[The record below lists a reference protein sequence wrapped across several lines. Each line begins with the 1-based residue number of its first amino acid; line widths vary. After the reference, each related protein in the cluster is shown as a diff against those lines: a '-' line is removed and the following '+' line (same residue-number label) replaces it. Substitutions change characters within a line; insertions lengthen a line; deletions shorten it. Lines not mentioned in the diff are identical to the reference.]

1 MKKSTFI
8 LIFVAVMSLF
18 AAIPVMGQSDKTASA
33 SSKDD
38 VLTYVEEMP
47 SFPGGDIALLNFISQ
62 NCKYP
67 LNAQINGIHGKVVV
81 SFIVERDGTISDV
94 KIARSVESS
103 LDYEAKKVVMAMP
116 KWNPGKQN
124 GIPVRVRH
132 QVPVVFKIDSDID
145 NNTSQVTDPVATVV
159 DIDSIHETNNLASIA
174 DKDEPFTVVERM
186 PSFPGGDAALVAF
199 LRENVHYPTFA
210 VMQGIQGRVVVSFV
224 VECDGSISEVKVIR
238 SVCRQ
243 LDEEA
248 MRVVMAMPKWIP
260 GMQSGRLV
268 RVIWQVPVRFS
279 LR

>member
-145 NNTSQVTDPVATVV
+145 NNTSQVTNPVASVV

-186 PSFPGGDAALVAF
+186 PSFPGGDAALIAF
-199 LRENVHYPTFA
+199 LRENVHYPTSA
-210 VMQGIQGRVVVSFV
+210 VMKGIQGRVVVSFI
-224 VECDGSISEVKVIR
+224 VECNGSISEVKVIR
-238 SVCRQ
+238 SVCRE

-268 RVIWQVPVRFS
+268 RVKYQVPVSFS
-279 LR
+279 MR

>member
-81 SFIVERDGTISDV
+81 SFIVECDGTISDV

-103 LDYEAKKVVMAMP
+103 LDNEAKRVVMAMP
-116 KWNPGKQN
+116 KWNPGKHN

-132 QVPVVFKIDSDID
+132 QVPVVFVIDSDFHKT
-145 NNTSQVTDPVATVV
+145 NPKTNLVASVTDSGSILET
-159 DIDSIHETNNLASIA
+159 DSLASIA